1 MPRGNVDD
9 MIRKEEDRKAQAT
22 ARLLRLKVR
31 KIQEQR
37 KRQTKRKIL
46 IGAMVLDRIERG
58 KVSEKLIWADMD
70 QFLTRPHERALFGL
84 PPRPNREK
92 GEPQS

>member
-9 MIRKEEDRKAQAT
+9 MIRKEEDRKAQAH
-22 ARLLRLKVR
+22 ARLLRLKAR

-46 IGAMVLDRIERG
+46 AGAMVLDRVEQG
-58 KVSEKLIWADMD
+58 DLPEKLFLSDMD
-70 QFLTRPHERALFGL
+70 KFLTRDHERALFDL

-92 GEPQS
+92 GEPQP